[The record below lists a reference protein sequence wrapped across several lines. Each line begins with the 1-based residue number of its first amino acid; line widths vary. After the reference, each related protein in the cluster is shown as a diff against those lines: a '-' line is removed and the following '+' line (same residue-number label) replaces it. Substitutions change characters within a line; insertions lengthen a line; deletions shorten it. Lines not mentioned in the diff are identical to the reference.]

1 MADEEVQEQEPQQEA
16 QQEEGLLD
24 SAQIA
29 EPKVETPVEEIP
41 HQEPTEN
48 GKPDWLPDRFWDD
61 ENGADHEALAK
72 SQDELYK
79 KLRGGKHQA
88 PEDGNYDLKFL
99 NEAIPEDDELLTN
112 FKKIAA
118 DRGLTQDDFESIVGL
133 VKDNMPSE
141 DQAAE
146 EKFDREQELAKLG
159 PNGEDVING
168 HVKWAQSLVER
179 GAWTSDDFEEFKV
192 WGGTAQ
198 GIKALTKLRQY
209 YGEKTIPVN
218 VTPDGADIP
227 TQAELESMIAD
238 PKYNSD
244 PAYRQKVYKVLEKMN
259 PNAEGVMPSLG

>member
-29 EPKVETPVEEIP
+29 EPEVETPVEEP
-41 HQEPTEN
+41 SHQEPTED
-48 GKPDWLPDRFWDD
+48 GKPDWLPDRFWND
-61 ENGADHEALAK
+61 ENGADYEALAK

-99 NEAIPEDDELLTN
+99 NESIPEDDELLAN

-159 PNGEDVING
+159 PNGEDVVNG

-179 GAWTSDDFEEFKV
+179 GAWTSDDFEEFKFSALEV
-192 WGGTAQ
+192 NELFWQSNQPGDNIPWRKVSTTQGKNLKAQ
-198 GIKALTKLRQY
+198 
-209 YGEKTIPVN
+209 
-218 VTPDGADIP
+218 
-227 TQAELESMIAD
+227 
-238 PKYNSD
+238 SD
-244 PAYRQKVYKVLEKMN
+244 HNFN
-259 PNAEGVMPSLG
+259 PNTVVWQKT